1 MEDKE
6 NELLC
11 LLIEY
16 GKAVAPCALSVG
28 PVLLVPAPVSAI
40 ADSWSN
46 DSLLPPNASPGPGLG
61 ADGHLVAGEGDG
73 LCGRGPLVRGPG
85 EC

>member
-1 MEDKE
+1 MKDKE

-46 DSLLPPNASPGPGLG
+46 DVLLPPTTGPGPSLG
-61 ADGHLVAGEGDG
+61 AGGHLVAGEEGG
-73 LCGRGPLVRGPG
+73 LCGLGPLARGPG
-85 EC
+85 E